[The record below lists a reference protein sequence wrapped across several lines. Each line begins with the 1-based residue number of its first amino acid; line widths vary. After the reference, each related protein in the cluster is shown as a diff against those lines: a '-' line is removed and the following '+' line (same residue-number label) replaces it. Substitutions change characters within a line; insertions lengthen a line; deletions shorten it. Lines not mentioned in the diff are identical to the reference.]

1 MGSEMRL
8 QSRFWFTWA
17 VAYVTYIFC
26 ALIWVDRSYLWDVIF
41 VRSTYMPFKAT
52 FGLTDFVAN
61 CTSQVIRAGWNCS
74 VRKRNFGSRVW
85 FDMANVTCL
94 RKQDTIT
101 MLTWPSLNRW
111 RKVSHISFP
120 YRTFQLSM
128 LNSTLLK
135 QLASTFNR
143 LSPVE
148 SVGCKCLPFEGI
160 YNAVILIF
168 LQVVLESE
176 FVPTTKWLRLRQVV
190 KGSSYLKC

>member
-1 MGSEMRL
+1 MKAVTTKIFFYFTQSRSDLTSMGSEMRL

-41 VRSTYMPFKAT
+41 VRSTYMSFKAT

-101 MLTWPSLNRW
+101 MLAWPSLNRW
-111 RKVSHISFP
+111 RKASHISSQ
-120 YRTFQLSM
+120 TFSALHVQLG
-128 LNSTLLK
+128 
-135 QLASTFNR
+135 
-143 LSPVE
+143 SP
-148 SVGCKCLPFEGI
+148 
-160 YNAVILIF
+160 
-168 LQVVLESE
+168 Q
-176 FVPTTKWLRLRQVV
+176 TT
-190 KGSSYLKC
+190 CIHI

>member
-1 MGSEMRL
+1 MHRLLYMVVIATSMQMIAVTTKKKIISYFRQSRSDLTSMGSEMRL

-101 MLTWPSLNRW
+101 MLAWPSLNRW

-120 YRTFQLSM
+120 NRTF
-128 LNSTLLK
+128 
-135 QLASTFNR
+135 
-143 LSPVE
+143 
-148 SVGCKCLPFEGI
+148 
-160 YNAVILIF
+160 
-168 LQVVLESE
+168 
-176 FVPTTKWLRLRQVV
+176 
-190 KGSSYLKC
+190 